1 MAFAKTVESTV
12 ADLDTYI
19 EGVAK
24 SIADRVWGA
33 KGPAWGTKLTE
44 VEEIAVAVRES
55 LSKKVLEQA
64 AKRQAAT
71 SDERLEEFRDCPQC
85 GGATRKDEPEPRIV
99 MTRGGEIEWQ
109 EPKEHCPRCRRAFF
123 PSVQRIGD

>member
-1 MAFAKTVESTV
+1 MAFAKTVESSV

-24 SIADRVWGA
+24 NIADRLWGA
-33 KGPAWGTKLTE
+33 NGPVWGTKLTE
-44 VEEIAVAVRES
+44 LEDIAVAVRES
-55 LSKKVLEQA
+55 LSKKMLEQA

-71 SDERLEEFRDCPQC
+71 SDGRPEELRDCPQC
-85 GGATRKDEPEPRIV
+85 GGATRTGEPEPRIV
-99 MTRGGEIEWQ
+99 TTRGGEIEWQ

-123 PSVQRIGD
+123 PSIQRTGD